1 MAEGRT
7 HTLPHPH
14 PLSFIIIHK
23 HILHKKRSNQRTTQ
37 KVKTLKV
44 VIYLLVSENV
54 TKLFVFT
61 FIRLNNGSYFQTQTH
76 S

>member
-7 HTLPHPH
+7 HTNTLTHSH
-14 PLSFIIIHK
+14 TLTFKIIHK
-23 HILHKKRSNQRTTQ
+23 HILHKKRSNKRTTK

-61 FIRLNNGSYFQTQTH
+61 FIRLNNGSYFQT
-76 S
+76 